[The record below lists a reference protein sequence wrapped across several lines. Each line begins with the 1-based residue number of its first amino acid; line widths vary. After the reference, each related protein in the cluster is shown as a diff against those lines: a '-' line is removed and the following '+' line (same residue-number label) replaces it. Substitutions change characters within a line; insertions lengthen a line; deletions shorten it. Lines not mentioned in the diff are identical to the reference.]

1 MSRKPKPQE
10 QPRVMPRA
18 PLMRA
23 IGKSLRELGAAIEAL
38 ADDMATLEQQ
48 AGEEPYTIEEFCK
61 RFRLSRAMYYTLK
74 SREEGP
80 DEIKLG
86 AKVLITRE
94 AASAWWERRKKL
106 LDNA

>member
-1 MSRKPKPQE
+1 
-10 QPRVMPRA
+10 
-18 PLMRA
+18 
-23 IGKSLRELGAAIEAL
+23 
-38 ADDMATLEQQ
+38 
-48 AGEEPYTIEEFCK
+48 
-61 RFRLSRAMYYTLK
+61 MYYTLK